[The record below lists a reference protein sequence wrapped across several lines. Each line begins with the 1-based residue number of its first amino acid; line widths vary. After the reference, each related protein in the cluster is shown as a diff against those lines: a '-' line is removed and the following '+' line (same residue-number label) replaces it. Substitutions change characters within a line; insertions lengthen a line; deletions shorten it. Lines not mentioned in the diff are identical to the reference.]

1 MDCLSLKEIKKS
13 ISKIKRLKK
22 HCTYKDHLYHNLNR
36 RYKTL
41 DWSKDKFNNAEMK
54 EAFENTALPV

>member
-22 HCTYKDHLYHNLNR
+22 HCTYKDHLYHSLNR